1 MLSEYVARI
10 KFINDLFGALVGGGG
25 ILEDCCSDNW
35 DSLRRLALIV
45 LLLFPPPY
53 PLPLLFST
61 LNLDLRGL
69 LLFL

>member
-25 ILEDCCSDNW
+25 ILEDCC
-35 DSLRRLALIV
+35 LRRLALIV